1 MSGIAAYRPQL
12 GAQLAE
18 VASSHGLP
26 GAVVG
31 VLHGGET
38 AVAAHGVANVATGVD
53 VTPDTLFQIGSLSKL
68 YTTTLVVQAHSAGVL
83 ALDEPVRAQLQEF
96 SVGDPGATLEITPRH
111 LLTHTSGIAGDHL
124 LDTGADNDALQRYVA
139 TLPALGQAHA
149 PDESYSFCNTGFGVL
164 GRLVEVATGG
174 SFDRALRRRLTRPL
188 GVGSTLMLPQHLLLR
203 RVAVGHVQRP
213 GERPVRQP
221 RWTLSRANG
230 PMGGIVATAEDVL
243 AFARMHLES
252 GVAADGTEVVP
263 PAAIELMGEPHV
275 ETPIPG
281 EQQAL
286 GWTLRQWGGEACLA
300 QDADTFGQRAFLRA
314 VPSRGFALCVMGNS
328 PMAAAAAEQLIPR
341 VAADLLDL
349 DATPAWAAV
358 PRVAGTPGA
367 GNGTAETAADIEPFL
382 GTYNRLHQRI
392 VVTEGEGGVV
402 MSVEPSGVLAQL
414 GARSEV
420 VPLRPLD
427 LSSGTFELTD
437 PATGVAEVAV
447 FDDGIDV
454 ARAVHL
460 DGRLHRRWI

>member
-12 GAQLAE
+12 GALLAE

-31 VLHGGET
+31 VLLGGET
-38 AVAAHGVANVATGVD
+38 AIAAHGVANVATGVD

-83 ALDEPVRAQLQEF
+83 ALDEPVRSQLQEF

-124 LDTGADNDALQRYVA
+124 LDTGANNDALQRYVA

-164 GRLVEVATGG
+164 GRMVEVATGG

-213 GERPVRQP
+213 GEQPVRQP

-243 AFARMHLES
+243 AFARMNLES

-263 PAAIELMGEPHV
+263 PAAIELMCEPHV
-275 ETPIPG
+275 DTPIPG

-286 GWTLRQWGGEACLA
+286 GWTMRRWDGEACLA
-300 QDADTFGQRAFLRA
+300 QDADTFGQRAFLRV
-314 VPSRGFALCVMGNS
+314 VPSRDFALCIMGNS
-328 PMAAAAAEQLIPR
+328 PMAAAAAEDLIPR
-341 VAADLLDL
+341 LAADLLDL
-349 DATPAWAAV
+349 DVAPAWAREPA
-358 PRVAGTPGA
+358 PTAA
-367 GNGTAETAADIEPFL
+367 GNGTVETVADIEPFL

-392 VVTEGEGGVV
+392 VVTEGEGGLV

-414 GARSEV
+414 GARSEAI
-420 VPLRPLD
+420 PLRPLD
-427 LSSGTFELTD
+427 LSTGTFELTD
-437 PATGVAEVAV
+437 PATGVAQVAV
-447 FDDGIDV
+447 FDDGVDV
-454 ARAVHL
+454 ARAIHL